1 MSSHLSEL
9 HARRCLATISADGSL
24 PTNRAPDQVDVG
36 TERAEVAGRSL
47 QWCTGN
53 CGPAAPVTI
62 VRSVGSVVT
71 CTSKSIRRPPAR
83 ATSSRIT
90 LASIPLPGDD
100 PCDSCSTRT
109 TPPRMSG
116 CHRSLTT
123 TKRSRSLAPG
133 WNPPSATDPWRYAPT
148 SPGPPTPAR
157 PSLSASP
164 KPAIVRSAIP
174 GSIPRSPSAPIT
186 KSSAAA
192 SNSSSARERPP
203 NLRLRAESPGSAR
216 RRAIGSPCLR

>member
-1 MSSHLSEL
+1 MSSHSSEL

-157 PSLSASP
+157 PSL
-164 KPAIVRSAIP
+164 
-174 GSIPRSPSAPIT
+174 
-186 KSSAAA
+186 
-192 SNSSSARERPP
+192 ERVTETC
-203 NLRLRAESPGSAR
+203 N
-216 RRAIGSPCLR
+216 RAIRHTRKHPTFPIRPDHQIQRSSKQLVECPRTASELATPR